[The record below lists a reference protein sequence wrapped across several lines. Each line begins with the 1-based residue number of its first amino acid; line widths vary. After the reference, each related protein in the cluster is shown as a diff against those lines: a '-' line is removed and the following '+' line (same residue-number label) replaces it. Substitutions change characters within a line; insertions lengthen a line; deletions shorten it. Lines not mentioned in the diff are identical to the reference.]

1 MTNNSPF
8 PIVAVNDTVEVLD
21 VESADT
27 QRGHFAV
34 GRALGPS
41 DYISPENAA
50 DQYLAT
56 LGSQASICTVR
67 SKLNQ
72 VAKWFKYPDYQHCDW
87 HLMRYDNVVK
97 FIAHLKEYGLQTV
110 TINAYLCAM
119 KGVAQTAW
127 NLGQVSDHDL
137 MRIKAIRQVRGSRK
151 MAGKALTRQESKA
164 MLSKCEGTTPQFIRD
179 RAILLLLL
187 GCGLRRAEI
196 TRIELKNVFLDEA
209 RIRLVGKRE

>member
-8 PIVAVNDTVEVLD
+8 SIVAVNDTVEVLD

-34 GRALGPS
+34 GRVLGPS

-50 DQYLAT
+50 ALYLDT
-56 LGSQASICTVR
+56 LGSDASICTVR

-72 VAKWFKYPDYQHCDW
+72 VARWFNYADYQHCDW

-97 FIAHLKEYGLQTV
+97 FIAHLKESGIQTV
-110 TINAYLCAM
+110 TINAYLCAL

-127 NLGQVSDHDL
+127 NLGQVSDAHQGHQ
-137 MRIKAIRQVRGSRK
+137 AI
-151 MAGKALTRQESKA
+151 
-164 MLSKCEGTTPQFIRD
+164 
-179 RAILLLLL
+179 
-187 GCGLRRAEI
+187 
-196 TRIELKNVFLDEA
+196 A
-209 RIRLVGKRE
+209 RLP

>member
-8 PIVAVNDTVEVLD
+8 SIVAVNDTVEVLD
-21 VESADT
+21 VESTDA

-34 GRALGPS
+34 GRMRAPS
-41 DYISPENAA
+41 DYVSPENAA

-97 FIAHLKEYGLQTV
+97 FIAHLKESGLQTV

-137 MRIKAIRQVRGSRK
+137 MRIKGTI
-151 MAGKALTRQESKA
+151 
-164 MLSKCEGTTPQFIRD
+164 LS
-179 RAILLLLL
+179 
-187 GCGLRRAEI
+187 
-196 TRIELKNVFLDEA
+196 
-209 RIRLVGKRE
+209 